1 MSIVVKISVYVLVLG
16 LIVYL
21 ITMIFMKVK
30 ENLLPYDPK
39 VDELK
44 RKLAL
49 VHPKSKKL
57 QFYTDKKSYTI
68 NKKKM
73 HLCVKDEN
81 YEYYDDNMLIYVAL
95 HELAHV
101 LCDEIGHTPKYW
113 AIFDDVLEKAAKT
126 IDPVTNKPVYNPD
139 GIINKDYCDSKYHN
153 S

>member
-1 MSIVVKISVYVLVLG
+1 MSIVVKIGVYVLVLG

-21 ITMIFMKVK
+21 VTMIFMKVK

-49 VHPKSKKL
+49 VHPKSKQL

-81 YEYYDDNMLIYVAL
+81 NTYYDDNMLIYASLPWV
-95 HELAHV
+95 E
-101 LCDEIGHTPKYW
+101 
-113 AIFDDVLEKAAKT
+113 
-126 IDPVTNKPVYNPD
+126 
-139 GIINKDYCDSKYHN
+139 
-153 S
+153 

>member
-1 MSIVVKISVYVLVLG
+1 MNTKKIPLYIFIGIAVILLVVYSITI
-16 LIVYL
+16 I
-21 ITMIFMKVK
+21 K
-30 ENLLPYDPK
+30 EQLLPYDPK

-49 VHPKSKKL
+49 VDKKAL
-57 QFYTDKKSYTI
+57 KIHFYTDKKSYTI

-81 YEYYDDNMLIYVAL
+81 DDYYDDNMLIYVSL

-101 LCDEIGHTPKYW
+101 MCDEIGHTPKFW
-113 AIFDDVLEKAAKT
+113 AIFDKLLNKASKI
-126 IDPVTNKPVYNPD
+126 IDPVTNKPVYDPD
-139 GIINKDYCDSKYHN
+139 GIINKNYCNSSYHN